1 MKFAQDI
8 IDCVEDLRIKT
19 TDCISDIQ
27 SGLIPEFIETNWSVT
42 DYYIIND
49 ERYDD
54 IRLDQSIIKV
64 NNVKFKIDHG
74 NKSSLMF
81 RENAWEAVKK
91 DMIHPF
97 LFFINGYFLSYIVLL
112 FSAKLLVNILTHN

>member
-49 ERYDD
+49 
-54 IRLDQSIIKV
+54 V
-64 NNVKFKIDHG
+64 
-74 NKSSLMF
+74 
-81 RENAWEAVKK
+81 
-91 DMIHPF
+91 
-97 LFFINGYFLSYIVLL
+97 LF
-112 FSAKLLVNILTHN
+112 